1 LKIVMVSGHGCIRVH
16 KMAIPLIE
24 KGHEVHLVAFKA
36 STFWE
41 QYKTFSLCY
50 DVEQMVEALRLHAK
64 AGADVFHCH
73 NEPSYFV
80 SVLKELTKI
89 PVILDVHDSYLA
101 RSTPEEA
108 TKVLDTGSVHI
119 RVTAEERNNF
129 QLADALV
136 FPGNDFRNLVT
147 GEFALKQPA
156 LTLPSYV
163 PKRFYKYKTMDWHGG
178 LVYEGRVNLPEENA
192 KPYHTGFNYCDYTDV
207 ATRARSMEMDFH
219 LYAGRSDEK
228 FLKHY
233 KDTAFIHKPLLYE
246 ELLDMVGRHDWGLVG
261 NTTKTKEWDVAMPN
275 KLFEY
280 MATGVPVVAMNAAD
294 CARFVKDTGVG
305 IAVDGPE
312 ELGSRWREHRDCR
325 KTLFQGAPGVVDE
338 RPHPRAREVLRRGDA
353 MNAPAELPRKERESD
368 YWDWVAEQVFTGGQI
383 RANIHKM
390 EQILWRV
397 LRAGS
402 MIDQRVLEV
411 GLGLGLVASTINVV
425 LLGKWKYRATD
436 MSPIFV
442 KNAVD
447 NFGFDVVR
455 TDVTCLPG
463 NDGEYTRVL
472 CFDSLEHVHPED
484 RQAGYAELARVTAK
498 GGLLL
503 INMPLSEDQF
513 HDIQFDH
520 PFGAPDF
527 AMLKAAGFAMKTY
540 EAYMAP
546 VPTKARP
553 SAFVVFERA

>member
-1 LKIVMVSGHGCIRVH
+1 
-16 KMAIPLIE
+16 
-24 KGHEVHLVAFKA
+24 
-36 STFWE
+36 
-41 QYKTFSLCY
+41 
-50 DVEQMVEALRLHAK
+50 
-64 AGADVFHCH
+64 
-73 NEPSYFV
+73 
-80 SVLKELTKI
+80 
-89 PVILDVHDSYLA
+89 
-101 RSTPEEA
+101 
-108 TKVLDTGSVHI
+108 
-119 RVTAEERNNF
+119 
-129 QLADALV
+129 
-136 FPGNDFRNLVT
+136 
-147 GEFALKQPA
+147 
-156 LTLPSYV
+156 
-163 PKRFYKYKTMDWHGG
+163 
-178 LVYEGRVNLPEENA
+178 
-192 KPYHTGFNYCDYTDV
+192 
-207 ATRARSMEMDFH
+207 
-219 LYAGRSDEK
+219 
-228 FLKHY
+228 
-233 KDTAFIHKPLLYE
+233 
-246 ELLDMVGRHDWGLVG
+246 
-261 NTTKTKEWDVAMPN
+261 
-275 KLFEY
+275 
-280 MATGVPVVAMNAAD
+280 
-294 CARFVKDTGVG
+294 
-305 IAVDGPE
+305 
-312 ELGSRWREHRDCR
+312 
-325 KTLFQGAPGVVDE
+325 
-338 RPHPRAREVLRRGDA
+338 

-463 NDGEYTRVL
+463 ADGEYTRVL